1 MEKIMKRLIALLFAV
16 SLVTACSSEVNT
28 LPDLNQLQSSNVD
41 TMAAKP
47 KNGLFWDSFK
57 IRMDFVDSTIDGKKY
72 FYCLPAIVVGN
83 GLKEGLFNHVTLK
96 MPGKEVS
103 GYILAAK
110 DGSVY
115 LEQYTGNG
123 PAQYSMN
130 DKIEGY
136 LVGTWS
142 KKGKLDPAKLERI
155 SFSKVQSL
163 NYSAEMHINPMSHE
177 YLTITSET
185 PVNPVIKLRSDMLLI
200 SK

>member
-1 MEKIMKRLIALLFAV
+1 MKKLIALLFTA
-16 SLVTACSSEVNT
+16 SLMTACSSEVNT
-28 LPDLNQLQSSNVD
+28 LPDLNQIQPQNID
-41 TMAAKP
+41 AMAAKP
-47 KNGLFWDSFK
+47 KNGIFWDSFK

-103 GYILAAK
+103 GYLLAAK

-123 PAQYSMN
+123 PAQHSMN

-136 LVGTWS
+136 LVGSWS
-142 KKGKLDPAKLERI
+142 KNGKLDPSKLERI
-155 SFSKVQSL
+155 SFSKVKNL
-163 NYSAEMHINPMSHE
+163 TYEAEMHINPMAHE
-177 YLTITSET
+177 YLTITSTT
-185 PVNPVIKLRSDMLLI
+185 PVNPVIKLRSNLLLI
-200 SK
+200 AK